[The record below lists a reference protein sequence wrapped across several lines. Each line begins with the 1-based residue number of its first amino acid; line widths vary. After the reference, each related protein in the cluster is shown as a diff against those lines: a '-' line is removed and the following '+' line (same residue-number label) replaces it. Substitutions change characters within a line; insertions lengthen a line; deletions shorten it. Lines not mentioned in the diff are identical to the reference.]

1 MASLTALGL
10 LFSVSSCTLGEQDSE
25 NNSTVNTSPIETTV
39 PTDTGADTS
48 VVAPIPDVPNT
59 EKSMM
64 ITGNS
69 LLELIRNGSIAE
81 NGDYAITDGEGL
93 IFDRNDDGK
102 NYDLKNAII
111 RIGVRSGEAGI
122 SFKNTR
128 NIVLSNARIA
138 VYGGTAVNTDRAR
151 GCKLVGIHVNG
162 DAEYGFSLGGTDVK
176 LESCSVSSEENK
188 CIRNAVLAV
197 GKDITILNCNLAN
210 AEIGVLDRSEN
221 GAVIENNLVTGCGIG
236 VVTETANTVVWYN
249 TLKSCT
255 VGIKASDDKSEI
267 SAGEATVY
275 NILSAMNDV
284 QNSEI
289 SVLYENVSNSVLLRN
304 TLEQANVS
312 GCTNVY
318 VNENAVSGTLSLQKN
333 DYMIANGNV
342 FGSLINSEN
351 SNVNGDNV
359 TDLSKRLSVGAN
371 EDLQPHINKE
381 QFVGMTRKSV
391 VRTGSGSCDLA
402 AYLSEQMQSKEF
414 VIVPPGAY
422 TNLPMTTNSL
432 SDVTVYAYGVL
443 SEMYESTNVGHAWQF
458 QNCENITLKG
468 LFFSTSVYSHTQGTV
483 TNKWMDGG
491 VGCIAFIADPG
502 YHADFTV
509 ASGKFNSA
517 TAGHYFEP
525 NSMTGMVDISGHA
538 FKTYDVAT
546 GLNTLG
552 GLSTPHY
559 NGVYSGC
566 RIAFRSGAGEGG
578 IRYNECSEMKVE
590 DVTVM
595 SSAGFAEADYDN
607 DVAPLLHRY
616 AVTAGP
622 APVLDSAKTY
632 EDPTNVIW
640 TDSYGRLRSAAP
652 LYSTCDATHSTNA
665 RVGVTAISCLLENM
679 NDDGGNVNAHY
690 SVLDSY
696 NASTNTLV
704 YTTTDVRDY
713 NLFVP
718 DFHVGDT
725 LLLYTMN
732 GKYVGTAKTTSAT
745 EILTDTTRSVVLDR
759 SITIPQGEKIV
770 VQNAS
775 ASGKDFLWDNVT
787 VRESNANGLRI
798 KSPGGVVKN
807 CSFVNVRCA
816 GVKCTPEYNEWPEC
830 GYISDVKIMN
840 NLFEGLNRSDGMWE
854 DWDNRAGSA
863 PITIRVNE
871 ADNTT
876 HSLSGTPQAE
886 WTYSSDMAYCMHKN
900 IEISGNVF
908 RGNYGRYEI
917 SLSGVTELKI
927 TANVFE
933 ARNHSANLTAT
944 KAPILILT
952 GNGIEISNNTYP
964 SDVVSPIENR
974 RGIGVHI
981 SGSDLT

>member
-1 MASLTALGL
+1 MLGM
-10 LFSVSSCTLGEQDSE
+10 LFSVSSCTLSE
-25 NNSTVNTSPIETTV
+25 ENSVNNSTSNTSPIETTV

-59 EKSMM
+59 ENSMI
-64 ITGNS
+64 ITGNA
-69 LLELIRNGSIAE
+69 LLELIRNGNIAE
-81 NGDYAITDGEGL
+81 NGDYAITDGAGL

-102 NYDLKNAII
+102 SYDLKNAMI

-138 VYGGTAVNTDRAR
+138 VYGGTAVNTDRAK

-162 DAEYGFSLGGTDVK
+162 DAEEGFSLGGTDVK

-188 CIRNAVLAV
+188 RIRHAVLAR
-197 GKDITILNCNLAN
+197 GKDITVLNCNLEN

-221 GAVIENNLVTGCGIG
+221 GAVIENNLVTDCGIG
-236 VVTETANTVVWYN
+236 VLTETANTVIWYN
-249 TLKSCT
+249 TLKGCS

-284 QNSEI
+284 QNSET

-304 TLEQANVS
+304 TLEQASIS
-312 GCTNVY
+312 GCINVY
-318 VNENAVSGTLSLQKN
+318 VNENAVSGALSLQKN
-333 DYMIANGNV
+333 DYVIANGNV
-342 FGSLINSEN
+342 CTSLTDSEN
-351 SNVNGDNV
+351 TNVNGDNV
-359 TDLSKRLSVGAN
+359 TDLSVRLSVGAN
-371 EDLQPHINKE
+371 EALQPHINKE
-381 QFVGMTRKSV
+381 QFVGMTRKSA

-422 TNLPMTTNSL
+422 TNLPMNTNGL

-443 SEMYESTNVGHAWQF
+443 SEMYESTGVGHAWQF
-458 QNCENITLKG
+458 ENCENITLKG
-468 LFFSTSVYSHTQGTV
+468 MFFSTAVYPHTQGTV

-502 YHADFTV
+502 YHADFTA

-525 NSMTGMVDISGHA
+525 NSMTGMIDISGHS
-538 FKTYDVAT
+538 FKSYDVTT

-552 GLSTPHY
+552 GLSTPIY
-559 NGVYSGC
+559 NGIYSGC
-566 RIAFRSGAGEGG
+566 RVAFRSGAGEGG
-578 IRYNECSEMKVE
+578 IRFDACSEMKVE

-622 APVLDSAKTY
+622 APVLDSTKDY
-632 EDPTNVIW
+632 KDPTNVIW
-640 TDSYGRLRSAAP
+640 KDSYGRLRSAAP

-679 NDDGGNVNAHY
+679 NDDGGNINAHY
-690 SVLDSY
+690 SVLNSY
-696 NASTNTLV
+696 DASRNTLV
-704 YTTTDVRDY
+704 YTTTNVIGYQLFCRD
-713 NLFVP
+713 FRA
-718 DFHVGDT
+718 GDT
-725 LLLYTMN
+725 VLLYTMN

-745 EILTDTTRSVVLDR
+745 EILTDTTRSICIDTD
-759 SITIPQGEKIV
+759 ITVPAGEKIV

-798 KSPGGVVKN
+798 KTPGGVVKN
-807 CSFVNVRCA
+807 CSFDNVRCA

-876 HSLSGTPQAE
+876 HDLSGAPQAE

-900 IEISGNVF
+900 IEVVGNVF
-908 RGNYGRYEI
+908 RGNHGRYEI
-917 SLSGVTELKI
+917 SLSGVSELKI
-927 TANVFE
+927 TENVFE
-933 ARNHSANLTAT
+933 ARNASANLTAT
-944 KAPILILT
+944 KATILILT
-952 GNGIEISNNTYP
+952 GNGIEISDNTYP
-964 SDVVSPIENR
+964 TDVTSPIENR
-974 RGIGVHI
+974 RNIGQNI
-981 SGSDLT
+981 TGNDID